1 MTKIK
6 HNAFFA
12 KLAERFSPDEQDD
25 DNVWHKLPEPK
36 KPFKTVKYGLPKSY
50 GRAIIS
56 DVGSLADILTKTMED
71 LAKFYKSPTI
81 RIIKNEALLL
91 ALLDQYDSLAPNDSR
106 KVIVEKQIERFS
118 NDCNSPKILPKY
130 GFVIQDMRPPER
142 EYMYP
147 IESTQFTVIRDVECT
162 RKENRHYPNIDNLR
176 DELNSQIALL
186 KKIEPVDQE
195 IGNLSS
201 EITAIIK
208 PAIEKSTI
216 YFKDFN
222 LERNHEMDNE
232 DERKLINDAC
242 DHLKSVLLAKNHDY
256 GNSFGETFQELGP
269 VSGFT
274 RFIDKTNRLKQLVNN
289 NKQDV
294 LDESITDT
302 WLDAAGYAILNLIET
317 EKWQNKENNKKR
329 IDHINKQGQKLSEHI
344 IAKKIAQNKPAV
356 DQTVRP
362 KFVDTFKVID
372 TDSDQAVSLFR
383 DPNTIKWYKPLDSQ
397 KRDQAKRTKQDKSRL
412 SLITDARL
420 EYVLALKSS
429 NDFFFVNT
437 KPFLENLLAIA
448 EKYENVQK
456 QTNGFVS
463 IDEQN
468 EYYNYK
474 HLAKYLKTVLNGTEH
489 ENIPARGVII
499 RQPNEELLYSFYT
512 ISEDWLD
519 NFLNDAFGPTARGAN
534 IKWYLNYLSTHN
546 VYRYYNIVNFFKTI
560 KNNMYDSETDPR
572 LRNLYDLSFTVYQE
586 QIPELKSKARLNLN
600 LASEC
605 VDKNS

>member
-1 MTKIK
+1 MFNIK
-6 HNAFFA
+6 LNAFFA
-12 KLAERFSPDEQDD
+12 KLAERFSPDEQEN

-56 DVGSLADILTKTMED
+56 DVGSLADISTKTMKD
-71 LAKFYKSPTI
+71 LAKFDNSPTI
-81 RIIKNEALLL
+81 RIIKNETLLL

-106 KVIVEKQIERFS
+106 KAIVENQIERFS
-118 NDCNSPKILPKY
+118 DDYHSSKILPKY

-142 EYMYP
+142 EFMYP
-147 IESTQFTVIRDVECT
+147 IESTEFTVIRDVECPRT
-162 RKENRHYPNIDNLR
+162 DKRHHSNIDNFK
-176 DELNSQIALL
+176 DELNKQVARL

-195 IGNLSS
+195 MGDLSV
-201 EITAIIK
+201 EITDIIK
-208 PAIEKSTI
+208 PAIEKSTV

-222 LERNHEMDNE
+222 LERNTRMNNE
-232 DERKLINDAC
+232 DERKAISDAC

-302 WLDAAGYAILNLIET
+302 WLDAAGYSILNLIET
-317 EKWQNKENNKKR
+317 EKWQNKDSNKKL
-329 IDHINKQGQKLSEHI
+329 IDHFNEQGQKLSEHI
-344 IAKKIAQNKPAV
+344 TTKKIAQNKPVV
-356 DQTVRP
+356 DSVASL

-372 TDSDQAVSLFR
+372 TDSNPAVSLFR
-383 DPNTIKWYKPLDSQ
+383 DPNAVEWYEPLDNQ
-397 KRDQAKRTKQDKSRL
+397 KRDQARFTNQGESQF
-412 SLITDARL
+412 SLIADARL
-420 EYVLALKSS
+420 YYVLALKSS

-448 EKYENVQK
+448 EKYENIQK
-456 QTNGFVS
+456 QTNGFDS
-463 IDEQN
+463 IDKQN

-474 HLAKYLKTVLNGTEH
+474 HLAKYLKTVLNGTDH

-499 RQPNEELLYSFYT
+499 KQPDTESLYSFYT

-519 NFLNDAFGPTARGAN
+519 NFLNDAFGPTAHGAN

-546 VYRYYNIVNFFKTI
+546 IDQYYNIVNFFKTI
-560 KNNMYDSETDPR
+560 KNNMYDSETDSR
-572 LRNLYDLSFTVYQE
+572 LRNLHDLSFTVYQE

-605 VDKNS
+605 VDRNS